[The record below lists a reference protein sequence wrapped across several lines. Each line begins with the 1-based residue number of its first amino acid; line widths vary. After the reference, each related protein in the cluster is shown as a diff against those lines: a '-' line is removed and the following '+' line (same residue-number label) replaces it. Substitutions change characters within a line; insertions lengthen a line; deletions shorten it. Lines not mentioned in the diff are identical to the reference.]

1 MIYNR
6 SGAQF
11 EYRDITYT
19 IGGKVYA
26 NDESVYAGL
35 YGVIREIR
43 TGEDLETDHDRPD
56 IYCEFMPPVLP
67 DEIKAFETHFSH
79 LYGTEKRLDDVG
91 IDMVIMAP
99 DMLVVLDPQ
108 KDAQSLEIFLV
119 REDWAID
126 DDYGT
131 STQIVADYHMAKFH
145 FNNLILQEMI
155 DGCIQ
160 KWTHRQDLETDTRKD
175 FYECWL
181 HDEYYENHYK
191 VTIEKAELTLPA
203 FLLQRF
209 GKAYMDLGRLE
220 DFVSQIEQWDEVSC
234 LSEDQFLKFISNPN
248 IPERI
253 ETHLSRNDGYWES
266 YWESVSECAH
276 SLLREFLLQI
286 SKPECYDPEKDN
298 AYLLCE
304 GNGTD
309 SCGDCCVYKDYDK
322 GNGQD

>member
-6 SGAQF
+6 SGAQ
-11 EYRDITYT
+11 YTCCGVTYT
-19 IGGKVYA
+19 IGGRVYA
-26 NDESVYAGL
+26 NNESIYEGL

-43 TGEDLETDHDRPD
+43 TGEDMETDNDTPD
-56 IYCEFMPPVLP
+56 FYCDFIPPVVS
-67 DEIKAFETHFSH
+67 DERKVIENRFTRCWR
-79 LYGTEKRLDDVG
+79 TEKRLEDLDLE
-91 IDMVIMAP
+91 MVIMDP
-99 DMLVVLDPQ
+99 YMLVVLDPP
-108 KDAQSLEIFLV
+108 KNAQSLEIFLV

-145 FNNLILQEMI
+145 FNNLVFQEMI

-160 KWTHRQDLETDTRKD
+160 KWANRQDLETDTRKD

-191 VTIEKAELTLPA
+191 VTIERTELTLPA
-203 FLLQRF
+203 LLLQRF
-209 GKAYMDLGRLE
+209 G
-220 DFVSQIEQWDEVSC
+220 
-234 LSEDQFLKFISNPN
+234 
-248 IPERI
+248 
-253 ETHLSRNDGYWES
+253 S

-286 SKPECYDPEKDN
+286 SKPECYVPEKDN
-298 AYLLCE
+298 AYPLCE
-304 GNGTD
+304 GNGTE
-309 SCGDCCVYKDYDK
+309 SCEDCCVYKDYDK

>member
-1 MIYNR
+1 MILNR
-6 SGAQF
+6 IGAQY
-11 EYRDITYT
+11 EYMGITYT

-26 NDESVYAGL
+26 NGESDFEGL
-35 YGVIREIR
+35 FGIITEIR
-43 TGEDLETDHDRPD
+43 DGDDRETENDTPD

-67 DEIKAFETHFSH
+67 EEIKEIEERFSR
-79 LYGTEKRLDDVG
+79 LYRTEKHLDDIG
-91 IDMVIMAP
+91 LDMVIMAP
-99 DMLVVLDPQ
+99 EMLNLLDAP
-108 KDAQSLEIFLV
+108 KDAQTLEIFLV

-145 FNNLILQEMI
+145 FNNLIFQEMI
-155 DGCIQ
+155 DGCIE
-160 KWTHRQDLETDTRKD
+160 KWKHRQDLETDTRKD

-191 VTIEKAELTLPA
+191 VTIERAELTLPA
-203 FLLQRF
+203 LLLQRF
-209 GKAYMDLGRLE
+209 GKAYLDLGRLE
-220 DFVSQIEQWDEVSC
+220 DFVSQIEQWDEVAC
-234 LSEDQFLKFISNPN
+234 LTEDQFQKFISNPN

-253 ETHLSRNDGYWES
+253 ETLLSKNDDYWES
-266 YWESVSECAH
+266 YWESISECAH

-286 SKPECYDPEKDN
+286 SKPECYVPEKDN
-298 AYLLCE
+298 AYPLCE

-309 SCGDCCVYKDYDK
+309 SCEDCCVYKDYDK